1 MALKLILKLFL
12 FLNEFH
18 NKNIISNC
26 MKKKIIFFL
35 IFFQLDVLLNGLGT
49 WKGRNMLACLN
60 VVKGEWDALLQ
71 WPSKLRADIILRNQS
86 DDPSSV

>member
-1 MALKLILKLFL
+1 MSSTTIVPTLLGCIKKQFIDLFL
-12 FLNEFH
+12 L
-18 NKNIISNC
+18 
-26 MKKKIIFFL
+26 L
-35 IFFQLDVLLNGLGT
+35 FQLDVLLNGLGT

-86 DDPSSV
+86 DDASSVCSLTQNI